1 MRITLKD
8 LESKIDYLNKITGNP
23 VKTYLPNSNGGL
35 AAQKGNYHLDMA
47 YGGHKLVQVENE
59 EGGISD
65 TLNTGFTTKKDLWYA
80 IDNFMRGLEIR
91 TEVRNG

>member
-35 AAQKGNYHLDMA
+35 DSQIGNYYLELA
-47 YGGHKLVQVENE
+47 YGGHKLVQVVNQH
-59 EGGISD
+59 GGI
-65 TLNTGFTTKKDLWYA
+65 TEPLNTGFTTKKELWYA

-91 TEVRNG
+91 TEVQNG

>member
-23 VKTYLPNSNGGL
+23 LKTYLPNSNGGL
-35 AAQKGNYHLDMA
+35 VAQKGNYYLDIA

-59 EGGISD
+59 GGGISD
-65 TLNTGFTTKKDLWYA
+65 TLNTGFTTKKDLWYS

-91 TEVRNG
+91 TEVKNG